1 MPRRRRPA
9 ITANTSPEDQSWSK
23 YATSFVWDS
32 TKKNG
37 GWTAWGVAGAALDV
51 GMLGFA
57 AITAIP
63 SGGTSL
69 GAAAAGIAARRA
81 AWYGA
86 KKTVEVATG
95 QVAKKILPKTVSK
108 NMHKNAIKKGFQK
121 RANKEALTAKNTDKV
136 KSGEG
141 LQQAASDVLPTHSKI
156 FKGRELRGMA
166 ETAVRYSQKNMLRRH
181 WGKAMI
187 GGLAADQYFT
197 GGQLRDNAI
206 WAGTL
211 GNFDGAKDMALYG
224 ISNVPIIGSMF
235 ADSADPST
243 LNSEKVPPANVLS
256 EKSSLTDNYNLI
268 GGLLDKGVN
277 LATDWGI
284 NPDLAK
290 AGLALASFGL
300 LNGIL
305 GHVADSSG
313 IGQTPII
320 GGILRN
326 ILPFA
331 IAGGVIYAALNGS
344 QTPALM
350 REDGP
355 MKKTSDFMTEPY
367 REIWNGK
374 DDGPIS
380 NTSRLHNF
388 ELR

>member
-1 MPRRRRPA
+1 MPRRRRPS

-37 GWTAWGVAGAALDV
+37 GWTLWGAAGAALDV

-86 KKTVEVATG
+86 KKTVEVATR

-108 NMHKNAIKKGFQK
+108 NMHKKAIKKGFQK

-166 ETAVRYSQKNMLRRH
+166 ETAAEYSQKSMLRRH

-187 GGLAADQYFT
+187 GTLAAADYVA
-197 GGQLRDNAI
+197 GGALITN
-206 WAGTL
+206 
-211 GNFDGAKDMALYG
+211 NAKDMALYG

-290 AGLALASFGL
+290 AGLALASFGV

-355 MKKTSDFMTEPY
+355 MKKTSDFMIEPY